1 MPIDE
6 FARQVNSSARNVR
19 AYLERGLLP
28 PPRMVA
34 RTGLYDARHVQRMAV
49 IHRLQQSG
57 FSLEG
62 IRVLLQ
68 TQAAGGN
75 LEDLL
80 GAPPLEA
87 PPPVA
92 ADAAALFASSKFER
106 PLLRD
111 EHVRRDRCLALLSGK
126 TPTHALITAPAGS
139 GKSILAAQLLA
150 STDRLTVWVSL
161 DGEDNN
167 PARFWTAV
175 LIAIRAALTGFG
187 DDLLAAIISG
197 EQIEQAVGGLAAQ
210 LCERDA
216 GLLVVLDDL
225 HAVTDS
231 EVMRQLEWFLGH
243 MPASDCRVVVCS
255 RTRPTLAV
263 ARLVMSAELTHLHTH
278 DLRFDITET
287 HDFLTAHLGLSVAND
302 AARAITASVDGW
314 ASGIYRAGLSLRDG
328 TPAQTVIAALTG
340 SDDRVQD
347 YFSDLELA
355 RSASDDPLSQV
366 LESVAETILRT
377 AGYRTVVLN
386 LFRPQWDDYEVVLV
400 IGGQESRDTLLGTTN
415 RSEIFA
421 RLRTEGDE
429 RLPGLY
435 FFAGDSPAWQDLTA
449 VYTPRLIPPED
460 REAWQPQDALLVALN
475 DTDGEP
481 LVIVSMDEPR
491 AGRRPTDADLH
502 VIHAICAYAEQALRT
517 ARRGQQAM
525 DDRRLLARLSDVS
538 PKLSACHSRQ
548 ELHDLVVE
556 TIAPHLGFERAAFYE
571 GQSGRLHLSSHHGW
585 DPDQPPPAIVP
596 KAATNPQFEPAG
608 ERAGC
613 WLLSSQDFF
622 GTETASHDRS
632 SDRNG
637 RGVLAWSDHCLVIP
651 WRIDQTQLAG
661 VIVAQDPVDRLIPN
675 DERRRTLRLLVDL
688 AASVE
693 TIIKPGR
700 TGSPDTAA

>member
-87 PPPVA
+87 SPPVA

-106 PLLRD
+106 PVVRD

-126 TPTHALITAPAGS
+126 TPTHALITAPSGS
-139 GKSILAAQLLA
+139 GKSNLAAQLLA
-150 STDRLTVWVSL
+150 STDRLTAWVSL
-161 DGEDNN
+161 DGDDNN

-175 LIAIRAALTGFG
+175 LIAIRAALIGFG
-187 DDLLAAIISG
+187 DDLLDQIISG
-197 EQIEQAVGGLAAQ
+197 EQIEQAVGGLAGQ

-231 EVMRQLEWFLGH
+231 EVMHQLEWFLGH

-255 RTRPTLAV
+255 RTRPALAV

-287 HDFLTAHLGLSVAND
+287 HDFLTAHLGLSVADD

-400 IGGQESRDTLLGTTN
+400 IGGQESRDALLGTTN
-415 RSEIFA
+415 RSETFA

-460 REAWQPQDALLVALN
+460 REAWQPEDALLVALN
-475 DTDGEP
+475 DADGEP
-481 LVIVSMDEPR
+481 VVIVSMDEPR
-491 AGRRPTDADLH
+491 SGRRPTDADLH
-502 VIHAICAYAEQALRT
+502 VVHAICAYAEQALRT

-538 PKLSACHSRQ
+538 PKLPACNSRQ

-571 GQSGRLHLSSHHGW
+571 GQSGRLHLSSQHGW
-585 DPDQPPPAIVP
+585 DPHQPPPAIIA
-596 KAATNPQFEPAG
+596 KGTTDPQFDPAG
-608 ERAGC
+608 EQGGC
-613 WLLSSQDFF
+613 WLLSTQAFF
-622 GTETASHDRS
+622 GTEAASEHRS

-637 RGVLAWSDHCLVIP
+637 RGPLAWSDHCLVIP

-675 DERRRTLRLLVDL
+675 DERRRTVRLLVDL

-693 TIIKPGR
+693 TLVEPGR
-700 TGSPDTAA
+700 TGSPDTTE